1 MSWSDFWED
10 IKGFFTNTDNY
21 WTIIAF
27 FAVLLIGIIVVKLL
41 VKLCKGMFKRAKT
54 EPIAQ
59 KFVLTIIKFLL
70 YLVLVLI
77 LLSVIGIDISGVI
90 TALSACVLAV
100 GLALEDLIASVAY
113 GMVVVCY
120 KMVKEG
126 DFVEVDGVSG
136 SVSGINF
143 IFTSIT
149 TTDNKRITVPNSK
162 LVTGSLTNYGANPTR
177 RVDFT
182 FSVAYESD
190 VEQVKKIVTDV
201 MKSDGRVRLEKEPFC
216 KLKTLNSSS
225 LDFFAN
231 CWCDGSDYWDVY
243 YYVVENVYN
252 EFKRNGISV
261 PFQQIEVRNRVDEVV
276 MPVIGDGIP
285 ERVEK
290 QRKEEDKKKMFDIE
304 NDDFSEYIDGKKAE
318 YLSKKEKRRIEK
330 EQQKAEKEGNTETKK
345 ELHAGAT
352 NEDADEVGSD

>member
-1 MSWSDFWED
+1 MSWSEFWED
-10 IKGFFTNTDNY
+10 IKSFFTNTENY
-21 WTIIAF
+21 WTLLAF
-27 FAVLLIGIIVVKLL
+27 FATLIIGIIVVKFL
-41 VKLCKGMFKRAKT
+41 VKLFKRWFTRAKM

-59 KFVLTIIKFLL
+59 KFVVTLIKFVL
-70 YLVLVLI
+70 YLILILI

-90 TALSACVLAV
+90 TALSACILAV

-143 IFTSIT
+143 MFTSIT

-182 FSVAYESD
+182 FAVAYESD
-190 VEQVKKIVTDV
+190 VELVKKIVTDV

-216 KLKTLNSSS
+216 RLKTLNDSSI
-225 LDFFAN
+225 DFFAN

-252 EFKRNGISV
+252 EFKRNNISV

-276 MPVIGDGIP
+276 MPVIGDGLP

-290 QRKEEDKKKMFDIE
+290 VREEEQKKFDLE
-304 NDDFSEYIDGKKAE
+304 NDNLGDYLKHKKAE
-318 YLSKKEKRRIEK
+318 KKEHK
-330 EQQKAEKEGNTETKK
+330 N
-345 ELHAGAT
+345 
-352 NEDADEVGSD
+352 SDK

>member
-1 MSWSDFWED
+1 MSWSEFWED
-10 IKGFFTNTDNY
+10 IKGFFTNTNNY
-21 WTIIAF
+21 WTLLAF
-27 FAVLLIGIIVVKLL
+27 FAVLVIGIIVVKLL
-41 VKLCKGMFKRAKT
+41 VRIFKKVFTRAKM

-113 GMVVVCY
+113 GLVVVSY
-120 KMVKEG
+120 KMVKKG
-126 DFVEVDGVSG
+126 DFVEIDGVSG
-136 SVSGINF
+136 SVQEINF
-143 IFTSIT
+143 MFTTIT
-149 TTDNKRITVPNSK
+149 TVDNKKITVPNSK
-162 LVTGSLTNYGANPTR
+162 LVTGSLINYGANPTR

-190 VEQVKKIVTDV
+190 VELVKKIVVDV
-201 MKSDGRVRLEKEPFC
+201 MKSDGRVRLDKDPFC
-216 KLKTLNSSS
+216 RLKTLNDSS

-243 YYVVENVYN
+243 YYVMENVYN
-252 EFKRNGISV
+252 EFKRAGISV
-261 PFQQIEVRNRVDEVV
+261 PFQQIEFRQRVDEVV
-276 MPVIGDGIP
+276 MPVVGDKLP

-290 QRKEEDKKKMFDIE
+290 VRDEEEQKHFDLE
-304 NDDFSEYIDGKKAE
+304 NDDISDYLDARKEDYKQKKAE
-318 YLSKKEKRRIEK
+318 YKEKK
-330 EQQKAEKEGNTETKK
+330 KAEKEEK
-345 ELHAGAT
+345 
-352 NEDADEVGSD
+352 